1 MDPATL
7 SITYRLLH
15 LLGMGVLVGGA
26 VVVAW
31 SAAGAAAAQTRLL
44 DLAVRYERLFWPVL
58 AIQVLTGVGNIG
70 ALGQTLPGPATAWG
84 GWLALKF
91 IAIGVVVVASL
102 VRTFAVAWLVTE
114 PDRVLVGRGQA
125 WFGRLYWA
133 SATLL
138 AAVVFLAVRLAHG

>member
-1 MDPATL
+1 MNPSTL

-15 LLGMGVLVGGA
+15 LLGMGVFVGGA
-26 VVVAW
+26 VGVAM
-31 SAAGAAAAQTRLL
+31 AALGATAARTRLL
-44 DLAVRYERLFWPVL
+44 DLALRYERLFWPVL

-70 ALGQTLPGPATAWG
+70 VLGHSAPGPATAWG

-102 VRTFAVAWLVTE
+102 VRTFAVAWLVAE
-114 PDRVLVGRGQA
+114 PDRVLAATGLS

-133 SATLL
+133 SAALL